1 MTAATT
7 RIVRDGGLM
16 LDMGAGLY
24 APHHAPRND
33 SEGSRFLVLLRAAPV
48 FTPVGSKS
56 SVDPEIERI
65 RLTLGAALA
74 PSADHGPRALL
85 YGGTAALRRACLD
98 ALQAALERAPTPRPL
113 VVRVHGPAAEV
124 RLPDAIA
131 DAVESAL
138 EARRAPGGLYE
149 DRGDEVVR
157 SLGGWLFRARSVGF
171 SGIAIFIDDLDGH
184 LDARGRPD
192 APSEAWFRAL
202 LGAVARRAVTLVATT
217 RAADAAGAPSLPQET
232 VAQFS
237 LRESLGG
244 PSTVL
249 ARDPST
255 LVAALAGRT
264 FSRASLHRALD
275 AWLDVPTDPADD
287 AVLVFSSP
295 LSPPAL
301 PSIPPAVFSEP
312 APRHSDIRP
321 SRALEGVALGDLSEW
336 STALSASVELAAA
349 IRVAR
354 NAPLAEKDSLENS
367 FRLGL
372 ARMPRR
378 MERVAAGASR
388 LGVDAPRMIAR
399 AAELLAQYESAVA
412 SLLHGHAVDEPS
424 LGELTDLCAA
434 HASALGARVSA
445 AVVLTGLR
453 ADLGETFG
461 PGVISSLPGAR
472 VVAHGLRWTAPA
484 STERARALAEVID
497 RTPWDDALHPQ
508 RERLDGRE
516 VYRVS
521 AYAKALRGPG
531 RRLDE
536 VASRVE
542 PSLAATLRSWLS
554 GWSGPVA
561 LLFVSDVGAGVEDA
575 RGERA
580 LGDGSA
586 FAQILPWWIVT
597 VGAAV

>member
-7 RIVRDGGLM
+7 RIVRDGGFV

-24 APHHAPRND
+24 APHGAPRND
-33 SEGSRFLVLLRAAPV
+33 SERSRFLVLLRATPV
-48 FTPVGSKS
+48 FTTVGSKS

-74 PSADHGPRALL
+74 PSPEHGPRALL

-98 ALQAALERAPTPRPL
+98 ALQAALERAPTPRPM
-113 VVRVHGPAAEV
+113 VVRVPGPTPEL

-171 SGIAIFIDDLDGH
+171 SGIALFIDDLDGH
-184 LDARGRPD
+184 LDARGRPGV
-192 APSEAWFRAL
+192 ASEEWFRTL
-202 LGAVARRAVTLVATT
+202 LGAIARRAVSLVATA
-217 RAADAAGAPSLPQET
+217 RAADAAGGPSLPQET

-264 FSRASLHRALD
+264 FSRSSLHRALD
-275 AWLDVPTDPADD
+275 AWLDVPLDPADD

-301 PSIPPAVFSEP
+301 PSIPPSVFSEP

-321 SRALEGVALGDLSEW
+321 SRAQEGVALGDLSEW
-336 STALSASVELAAA
+336 SAALAASVELAAA
-349 IRVAR
+349 IRAAR
-354 NAPLAEKDSLENS
+354 SHPLAEKESLENS
-367 FRLGL
+367 FRTGVS
-372 ARMPRR
+372 RMPRR
-378 MERVAAGASR
+378 IERVAAGASR
-388 LGVDAPRMIAR
+388 LGVDAPRMLAR
-399 AAELLAQYESAVA
+399 AAEMLAHYESAVA
-412 SLLHGHAVDEPS
+412 PLIHGHAIDEPS
-424 LGELTDLCAA
+424 LAELTDLCAA

-445 AVVLTGLR
+445 TVVLTGLR
-453 ADLGETFG
+453 ADLGETFV
-461 PGVISSLPGAR
+461 PGVITSLPGAR
-472 VVAHGLRWTAPA
+472 VVAQGLRWTVPA
-484 STERARALAEVID
+484 SPERTRALAEVID

-508 RERLDGRE
+508 RERLEGRE

-521 AYAKALRGPG
+521 AYAKGLRGSG

-542 PSLAATLRSWLS
+542 ASLAATLRSWLS

-561 LLFVSDVGAGVEDA
+561 LLFVSDVGVGAEDA